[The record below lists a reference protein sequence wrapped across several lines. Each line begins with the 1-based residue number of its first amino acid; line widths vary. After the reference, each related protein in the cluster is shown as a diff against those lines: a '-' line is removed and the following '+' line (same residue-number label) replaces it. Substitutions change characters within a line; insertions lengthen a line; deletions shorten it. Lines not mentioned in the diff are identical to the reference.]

1 MTALADILRRQIAA
15 QGPITVAEYMAQC
28 LLHPRHGY
36 YITRD
41 PLGQA
46 GDFTTAPEI
55 SQMFGEVLGLLIAQV
70 WMDQGAPSPF
80 TLAELGPGRGTLMAD
95 ILRATAKVPGFQA
108 GAQVHLVEASP
119 VLRSAQAQ
127 RVPGAVWHDSA
138 DTLPADQPL
147 FIVANEFFDALPIRQ
162 FLRHPKGW
170 AERVVGLEGDTL
182 TFGLSPPAPLA
193 ALDDRLD
200 QTTEG
205 AMVET
210 CAPALPVI
218 DALSTRIAAQGGF
231 ALIVDYGDWGSAG
244 DTLQAIWRQQKDAP
258 LAHPGEADLTA
269 HVDFRALAA
278 ATPLAATTLTPQGA
292 LLARLG
298 IAQRA
303 EALARNL
310 TGAALENHLAAYR
323 RLTEAAEMGQLF
335 KALGLYPQGA
345 LQPPGFGQVT

>member
-15 QGPITVAEYMAQC
+15 QGPITVADYMAQC

-36 YITRD
+36 YMTRD

-55 SQMFGEVLGLLIAQV
+55 SQMFGELLGLLLAQV
-70 WMDQGAPSPF
+70 WMDQGAPAPF

-95 ILRATAKVPGFQA
+95 ILRATARVPGFHD
-108 GAQVHLVEASP
+108 GARLHLVEASP
-119 VLRSAQAQ
+119 VLRAAQAE
-127 RVPGAVWHDSA
+127 RVPGATWHDSA
-138 DTLPADQPL
+138 DDLPEGQPL
-147 FIVANEFFDALPIRQ
+147 FIIANEFFDALPIRQ

-182 TFGLSPPAPLA
+182 TFGLTPPAPLA

-200 QTTEG
+200 GTADGT
-205 AMVET
+205 MVET

-218 DALSTRIAAQGGF
+218 DALSSRIMSLGGF

-244 DTLQAIWRQQKDAP
+244 DTVQAIRQQQKDP
-258 LAHPGEADLTA
+258 VLAHPGEADLTA
-269 HVDFRALAA
+269 HVDFHALAKASPLA
-278 ATPLAATTLTPQGA
+278 ATPLTPQGV

-310 TGAALENHLAAYR
+310 TGAARDSHMAAYR
-323 RLTEAAEMGQLF
+323 RLTDAGEMGQLF
-335 KALGLYPQGA
+335 KVLGLYPPGA
-345 LQPPGFGQVT
+345 PQPPGFG